1 MEFFKDDESFS
12 GGDEL
17 TINESQSPQDI
28 NEVISAEPEVT
39 KPVELV
45 TNQKK
50 TYAETIEITNNG
62 VVNRLKPQERKNW
75 RFSFKNEQDKNQLTE
90 TLKSIPGHRLTVEYS
105 IAKDNADITL
115 KNEEGKEV
123 GIINLLLCDR
133 RDVNLSEKY
142 YCKIYFGEFT
152 DPTLYEAVK
161 TAVVNFFESINK
173 PSNNPSVTGGKRNK
187 PHRKI
192 KTHKKKRVIRR
203 KKTLKRKYHK

>member
-75 RFSFKNEQDKNQLTE
+75 RFSFKNEQDN
-90 TLKSIPGHRLTVEYS
+90 SV
-105 IAKDNADITL
+105 
-115 KNEEGKEV
+115 NELQ
-123 GIINLLLCDR
+123 N
-133 RDVNLSEKY
+133 
-142 YCKIYFGEFT
+142 
-152 DPTLYEAVK
+152 
-161 TAVVNFFESINK
+161 
-173 PSNNPSVTGGKRNK
+173 
-187 PHRKI
+187 
-192 KTHKKKRVIRR
+192 
-203 KKTLKRKYHK
+203 